1 MKFEQKG
8 EMFDFPITVRLRYAS
23 GETEDVTV
31 LVTDRVVEHT
41 LPLKGVLRSVQV
53 NEDDGALVEVVDR

>member
-8 EMFDFPITVRLRYAS
+8 EIFEFPITVRLRYAS
-23 GETEDVTV
+23 GEVEDATL

-53 NEDDGALVEVVDR
+53 NEDDAALVEVVDR

>member
-8 EMFDFPITVRLRYAS
+8 EVFDFPISVRLRYAS
-23 GETEDVTV
+23 GEVEDIIV
-31 LVTDRVVEHT
+31 LVTDRIVEHT
-41 LPLKGVLRSVQV
+41 LPLKGALRSVQV

>member
-8 EMFDFPITVRLRYAS
+8 EIFDFPVTVRLRYAS

-41 LPLKGVLRSVQV
+41 LPLKGVLRSVQA
-53 NEDDGALVEVVDR
+53 NGDEGALVEVVDR